1 MDNTDK
7 VVKAATV
14 VIQFDGKHIRSTLNL
29 LFKRHLSENMVENGG
44 RNEKC
49 AVITQKC
56 GDDRWVFGVS
66 SARTSAKHIV
76 VKHLKSK
83 DR

>member
-1 MDNTDK
+1 
-7 VVKAATV
+7 
-14 VIQFDGKHIRSTLNL
+14 
-29 LFKRHLSENMVENGG
+29 MVDGG

-49 AVITQKC
+49 AVVTQKC
-56 GDDRWVFGVS
+56 GDDRWVFGAS
-66 SARTSAKHIV
+66 SARTSAEFIV